1 MSARQVVEQHGGAI
15 GVESTEGCGSTFTVR
30 LPLEPPVSQAHTI
43 APEAELLQ
51 RTVGQPSDRPPPPSN
66 GKA

>member
-30 LPLEPPVSQAHTI
+30 LPLEPPLSQAHAI
-43 APEAELLQ
+43 GPESELLQ
-51 RTVGQPSDRPPPPSN
+51 RAVGQPWDEPSPPSN